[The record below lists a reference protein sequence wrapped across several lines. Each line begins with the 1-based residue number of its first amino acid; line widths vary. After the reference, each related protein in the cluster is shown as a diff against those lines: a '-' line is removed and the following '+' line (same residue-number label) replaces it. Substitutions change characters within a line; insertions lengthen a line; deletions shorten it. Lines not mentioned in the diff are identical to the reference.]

1 MTKKDYTKY
10 NVEGLG
16 ENLNKRKLVFTIVK
30 DWIEKNSPSFDEL
43 QKAFPDEVQGSKG
56 VVRKEAEVKDPKRY
70 NVKEPLKIKNGAH
83 VVVCNQWGDNIGD
96 FIDLAKDLG
105 YLISSIKQANQI
117 YEADLTEI
125 SIYTTAEDLGENIDI
140 LVHLSD
146 GKQKQFIQE
155 VIEFVNA
162 HKEYYWLIPAI
173 KCYLNNWSDKIDDE
187 GLNCSINGL
196 MVSGND
202 LLFNPYQEYRLYYD
216 WREEMFGAD
225 ENEEEPTPF
234 FQTIMDTFYDFYSY
248 DDLIELSEE
257 EFTIFINMSKTILF
271 CTIAKECENNIRTD
285 ELTSLLMKINFD
297 SLPKVNDEI
306 IGGDLSLE
314 IVEDT
319 LFALGIDV
327 DEHKNEDELWQGI
340 YLINFE
346 DVAQELLNN
355 DVFDIDFIR

>member
-1 MTKKDYTKY
+1 MARDYTKY
-10 NVEGLG
+10 TVEGLG
-16 ENLNKRKLVFTIVK
+16 ESLNKRKLVFTIVK
-30 DWIEKNSPSFDEL
+30 DWVEKNNPSFEEL

-56 VVRKEAEVKDPKRY
+56 FIRKEADVKTPRHF
-70 NVKEPLKIKNGAH
+70 NMREPLKIKNGAH
-83 VVVCNQWGDNIGD
+83 VVVSNQWGNNIGV
-96 FIDLAKDLG
+96 FIDLAKEFG
-105 YLISSIKQANQI
+105 YLISSNKQSNQI

-125 SIYTTAEDLGENIDI
+125 SIYTTAEDLRENIDV
-140 LVHLSD
+140 LVNLSD
-146 GKQKQFIQE
+146 EKQKQFIQE

-173 KCYLNNWSDKIDDE
+173 KCYLNNWSNKIDDE
-187 GLNCSINGL
+187 GLDCSINGL
-196 MVSGND
+196 TVSGND

-248 DDLIELSEE
+248 NDLIELSEE
-257 EFTIFINMSKTILF
+257 DFALFTNMSKTILF

-285 ELTSLLMKINFD
+285 ELTSLLREINFD
-297 SLPKVNDEI
+297 SLPKVKDEI

-314 IVEDT
+314 IVEDA

-327 DEHKNEDELWQGI
+327 DEHKNEDELWQGT
-340 YLINFE
+340 YLINLE
-346 DVAQELLNN
+346 AVAQELLDN
-355 DVFDIDFIR
+355 DVFDIDYIR